1 MAIVIEK
8 PSVIK
13 AAGNKEKIIKEFF
26 GAVNSGNKNVSIA
39 EMKSPDGWLEPGQTP
54 GFDEYTIV
62 LDGELQV
69 DTKEKTHFIKAGQ
82 AILIQK
88 GEWVRYS
95 SPNADGAHYISVCI
109 PAFSPDTV
117 HRDE

>member
-1 MAIVIEK
+1 MALIIEK

-26 GAVNSGNKNVSIA
+26 GAVNSGHLNVSIA

-54 GFDEYTIV
+54 EFDEFTVV

-69 DTKEKTHFIKAGQ
+69 ETKEQTHFIKTGQ
-82 AILIQK
+82 AVLIKK

-95 SPNADGAHYISVCI
+95 SPNAEGAHYISVCI
-109 PAFSPDTV
+109 PAFSPGTV
-117 HRDE
+117 HRDK